1 MIRNVLSVARREVR
15 GYFDQPTAYVLSVA
29 FLGISLFLA
38 FRSMYAMGVAS
49 LRPIFD
55 MLPILFAIFVP
66 AATMRSLA
74 EERRS
79 RTLEWLL
86 AQPLT
91 ELEVVL
97 GKLVGDWAFVMLA
110 LLGTLPTAAG
120 VLLVSEADPGIVV
133 AQYIGAGFLAL
144 QFVALGLWA
153 SSFTRNQ
160 ITAFIVAASVAFIL
174 ILIGLPVVQIGLPPM
189 ISGALARLSVL
200 SHFENV
206 ARGVV
211 DLRDVVYF
219 LSTTALFV
227 MLALSAVLRE
237 RLSHARAEWR
247 RMRLGVAVV
256 ALLVLGVN
264 LLGSYVRGRIDLTV
278 GNLYTLEDGTRDLL
292 AGLDD
297 LVEVQLYASA
307 ELPPELQLQLRDV
320 RDVFADMENASN
332 GNLRVT
338 EINPDDDP
346 EAVTE
351 AEQLGIYPVEF
362 NVMREDQFDV
372 RRGYY
377 GYAIRYADRS
387 EVVPII
393 NRTDDLEYRLAS
405 TIHDMTATERVVV
418 AYMQG
423 FGTQRLGDV
432 PGLMEDLGQR
442 YEMRA
447 LDLESDSSAIPPD
460 VEVLVVMG
468 PSAQADSSALRR
480 VRDFVNRG
488 GATLMMLEPVTI
500 SEEMPIPSPLRTGLE
515 GILQDRGVTL
525 LPSLVM
531 DLASNQRIAV
541 GQQGPFQV
549 VAPYPLFPIA
559 RPAADH
565 SITSGLNQMTLAWA
579 GPLEVSDTANVTV
592 LWQTTEAG
600 AILGDGRPIMPTEDF
615 TVPEE
620 ELGVRTLAVAITP
633 PEGDGRGR
641 MVAVGD
647 ADFTAGQFVAQGGAN
662 FAFLVNSLDW
672 LAQDEALIRIRAKDR
687 TPPTLIFESDAARNI
702 LKWGNLV
709 GVPLAF
715 VLFGLWR
722 VTGRRRRAEARWRE
736 VLA

>member
-1 MIRNVLSVARREVR
+1 
-15 GYFDQPTAYVLSVA
+15 
-29 FLGISLFLA
+29 
-38 FRSMYAMGVAS
+38 
-49 LRPIFD
+49 
-55 MLPILFAIFVP
+55 
-66 AATMRSLA
+66 MRSLA

-97 GKLVGDWAFVMLA
+97 GKMLGDWAFVMLA
-110 LLGTLPTAAG
+110 LLGTLPTAIG
-120 VLLVSEADPGIVV
+120 VLILSEADPGIVV
-133 AQYIGAGFLAL
+133 AQYIGAGLLAL

-174 ILIGLPVVQIGLPPM
+174 FLIGLPVVQIGLPPL

-247 RMRLGVAVV
+247 RMRLGVVVV

-278 GNLYTLEDGTRDLL
+278 GNLYTLDDGTRDLL
-292 AGLDD
+292 GGLDD

-320 RDVFADMENASN
+320 RDLFADMENASN
-332 GNLRVT
+332 GNLQVT

-362 NVMREDQFDV
+362 NVMREDQFDI

-393 NRTDDLEYRLAS
+393 NRTDDLEFRLAS
-405 TIHDMTATERVVV
+405 TIYDMTTTERVSIG
-418 AYMQG
+418 YMQG

-432 PGLMEDLGQR
+432 PGLMESLGQR

-447 LDLESDSSAIPPD
+447 IDLESDTAAIPPD
-460 VEVLVVMG
+460 LDIFVVMG
-468 PSAQADSSALRR
+468 PSAPADSSTVQR

-500 SEEMPIPSPLRTGLE
+500 SEETPIPVPLRTGLE
-515 GILQDRGVTL
+515 AILQDRGVTP

-531 DLASNQRIAV
+531 DLASNQRINL
-541 GQQGPFQV
+541 GTQGIFQV

-559 RPAADH
+559 RPGADH
-565 SITSGLNQMTLAWA
+565 PITSGLNQMTLAWA
-579 GPLEVSDTANVTV
+579 GPLEVSDTTNVTT

-600 AILGDGRPIMPTEDF
+600 AILGGGRPIMPDQDF

-620 ELGVRTLAVAITP
+620 EMAVRTLAVAITP

-641 MVAVGD
+641 MVAIGD
-647 ADFTAGQFVAQGGAN
+647 ADFTAGQFVQQGGGN
-662 FAFLVNSLDW
+662 FAFLANTIDW
-672 LAQDEALIRIRAKDR
+672 LAQDEALIRIRSKDR
-687 TPPTLIFESDAARNI
+687 TPPTLIFESEASRNI

-709 GVPLAF
+709 GVPLLF

-736 VLA
+736 VVA